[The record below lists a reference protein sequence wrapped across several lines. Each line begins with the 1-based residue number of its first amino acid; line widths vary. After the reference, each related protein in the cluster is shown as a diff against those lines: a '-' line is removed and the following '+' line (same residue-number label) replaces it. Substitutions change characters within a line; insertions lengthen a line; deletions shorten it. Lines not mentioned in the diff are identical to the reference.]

1 MNTHKLTESASDY
14 LDDVFKQDL
23 IQKLINAYMEE
34 ICAFYAYFTV
44 IPYLVGKE
52 RVSIQKFYE
61 EAAKDELYDHAAWI
75 LKRISELDGIPE
87 EALNIASLPDAN
99 HKYIVPALVEDSNQI
114 DVYQSLLDNIEAE
127 KGAIETYR
135 ELEEITRNVDVVSN
149 DKIKQILADEIEH
162 LQELE
167 DFIADQ
173 DIIVYNNEEDSNEN
187 FELEY

>member
-1 MNTHKLTESASDY
+1 MNSHRLTESASDY
-14 LDDVFKQDL
+14 LDDAFKQEL
-23 IQKLINAYMEE
+23 IQKLTNAYMEE

-44 IPYLVGKE
+44 IPYLAGKE
-52 RVSIQKFYE
+52 RPSIQKFYE

-75 LKRISELDGIPE
+75 LKRISELNGVPE
-87 EALNIASLPDAN
+87 EALDITALENAN
-99 HKYIVPALVEDSNQI
+99 HKYIVPALIEDSTQI

-135 ELEEITRNVDVVSN
+135 ELEEMTRNIDVVSN
-149 DKIKQILADEIEH
+149 DKIKQILADEIGH

-173 DIIVYNNEEDSNEN
+173 DIIVYDNEEDSNEN